1 MLRINYDSALL
12 NWNARRIFSTYLV
25 IRNKEWKFIKE
36 MLKYQILG
44 CRDPRYKHENQRNST
59 WILKCHE
66 KSGNVKKSL
75 EKSWK
80 VMKSHWKVIKKS
92 WKVIIRA
99 KVPWKVLKSQEES

>member
-80 VMKSHWKVIKKS
+80 VLKSHKKS
-92 WKVIIRA
+92 WKVIE
-99 KVPWKVLKSQEES
+99 KSLKSHEKSLSELKSHEKS